1 MAKRN
6 SKPVRIDLELDKVL
20 NEVKEKNDITFV
32 QASRE
37 VAKIIKAMKLNKE
50 KIRREI
56 RF

>member
-6 SKPVRIDLELDKVL
+6 SKPVRIDLALDEALK
-20 NEVKEKNDITFV
+20 EIKEKNEISFI

-37 VAKIIKAMKLNKE
+37 VANILKKMKLNKE
-50 KIRREI
+50 KVRREI

>member
-6 SKPVRIDLELDKVL
+6 SKPVRIDLALDAAL
-20 NEVKEKNDITFV
+20 RDIKEKNEISFI

-37 VAKIIKAMKLNKE
+37 VASILKKMKLNKE

-56 RF
+56 KF

>member
-6 SKPVRIDLELDKVL
+6 SKPVRIDLELDVVL
-20 NEVKEKNDITFV
+20 REIKEKNEISFI

-37 VAKIIKAMKLNKE
+37 VAKVLREMKLNKE

-56 RF
+56 KF

>member
-6 SKPVRIDLELDKVL
+6 SKPVRIDLALDEALK
-20 NEVKEKNDITFV
+20 EIKEKNEISFI

-37 VAKIIKAMKLNKE
+37 VANILKKMKLNKE
-50 KIRREI
+50 KFRREI